1 MKLFVRIPLALLIV
15 GLIAGSPISYGIPA
29 FGKKESLNCSSCHSA
44 LPALN
49 GYGRN
54 YKLSGYRINEPT
66 RPTRPTPRSANTIDP
81 ASLFPISA
89 GIILRPYDKKGSG
102 VAKNRVVHEIE
113 LMIAGTIAENIS
125 GFLELEAE
133 DEDDFE
139 IFASVAQGTY
149 SVNPAINIQ
158 FSRAPTFYFDPFNS
172 YTNSRRSTI
181 NRNAV
186 IDQSFGGADNNANLR
201 SKRQNLTAF
210 GRIENFF
217 YGLSYSG
224 VANDNEGK
232 DADTFVTRLAY
243 EFSPTLMLGG
253 MMVNGNC
260 SRESGG
266 GGAGDPCFLADR
278 EYSRMAIDAQW
289 TALNDSLT
297 LNAVYMSADDDL
309 VDGIGEESNDAFY
322 IQGFYNFLKD
332 GEVFISPVIR
342 YDNYEVNN
350 GMYQVDAWTFGVSN
364 FIHENIKLRS
374 EYSDRRGEGPVSNDD
389 RFTLQVDAYF

>member
-172 YTNSRRSTI
+172 YTNSRR
-181 NRNAV
+181 NY
-186 IDQSFGGADNNANLR
+186 QS
-201 SKRQNLTAF
+201 
-210 GRIENFF
+210 
-217 YGLSYSG
+217 
-224 VANDNEGK
+224 
-232 DADTFVTRLAY
+232 
-243 EFSPTLMLGG
+243 
-253 MMVNGNC
+253 
-260 SRESGG
+260 
-266 GGAGDPCFLADR
+266 
-278 EYSRMAIDAQW
+278 
-289 TALNDSLT
+289 
-297 LNAVYMSADDDL
+297 
-309 VDGIGEESNDAFY
+309 
-322 IQGFYNFLKD
+322 
-332 GEVFISPVIR
+332 
-342 YDNYEVNN
+342 
-350 GMYQVDAWTFGVSN
+350 
-364 FIHENIKLRS
+364 
-374 EYSDRRGEGPVSNDD
+374 
-389 RFTLQVDAYF
+389 